1 MSEKSPTDDV
11 IVQDG
16 SGRRRFLR
24 TSSAFALAG
33 AATVASSGVRADDCD
48 RNSTSAEAKQATA
61 GSDSDTGA
69 SADAAG
75 CGRKPSI
82 SQAPAADHT
91 PLKIKKVLG

>member
-1 MSEKSPTDDV
+1 MSKEDEV

-33 AATVASSGVRADDCD
+33 AATVASTGVRADDCD
-48 RNSTSAEAKQATA
+48 RNATSAEAKQATA
-61 GSDSDTGA
+61 GSDSDTGGA
-69 SADAAG
+69 ADAAG

-82 SQAPAADHT
+82 SKAPAPDHS
-91 PLKIKKVLG
+91 PVKVKKVLG